1 VRQPH
6 HYTVRELAG
15 KMLPFVRPFW
25 KLIVFSTLAN
35 LLFSAANAL
44 TLAIVEP
51 VFRTLFG
58 SAGPASVASPAAGV
72 TSGLKAQFDEIVASL
87 LIASDYSTSIRNIS
101 LVIFTLFLVRGLMK
115 YLGNVI
121 SIRLE
126 EGIMKRIRDTLFLHV
141 TRHSIDFFTRRKT
154 GDIISLLTNDVGV
167 LNHATINSVTTL
179 WREASTLII
188 YIVLLMVISAKLT
201 VISVGVSL
209 IGLFLIRSVTS
220 VLRRYGSRMQAAQAD
235 YTSTLQES
243 VLGIRVIKGMGVEP
257 SVVERFMQQ
266 TASYVRRAVRN
277 TRVMSLIPVFNDTF
291 GILALVTVFYIG
303 GMERA
308 SGAITPSNLVT
319 FLFLLFGLMQPISVI
334 VNTIA
339 QMQRGIA
346 AGANVAAVLDE
357 APSITSGTILAT
369 EKQPSLA
376 IEGVSFSYGENDVLR
391 DISLTIQ
398 RGETVAFV
406 GASGSG
412 KSTMLDLL
420 LRFYDPQSGT
430 IRLDSTDIRDLD
442 LASYRHIFGVVSQE
456 TMLFNDTIANNISL
470 GDAQADINRVRAAAT
485 IAHADGFI
493 SSMPDGYD
501 TMIGDR
507 GMRLSG
513 GQRQRIA
520 IARALYREPRI
531 LLFDEATSAL
541 DTESERLVQEAID
554 DVLKNRTAIIV
565 AHRLSTIVNAHRIIV
580 FDQGRIA
587 EIGTHTEL
595 LAANGVYAK
604 LHALQ
609 FSAPA

>member
-1 VRQPH
+1 
-6 HYTVRELAG
+6 
-15 KMLPFVRPFW
+15 
-25 KLIVFSTLAN
+25 
-35 LLFSAANAL
+35 
-44 TLAIVEP
+44 
-51 VFRTLFG
+51 
-58 SAGPASVASPAAGV
+58 
-72 TSGLKAQFDEIVASL
+72 
-87 LIASDYSTSIRNIS
+87 
-101 LVIFTLFLVRGLMK
+101 
-115 YLGNVI
+115 
-121 SIRLE
+121 
-126 EGIMKRIRDTLFLHV
+126 
-141 TRHSIDFFTRRKT
+141 
-154 GDIISLLTNDVGV
+154 
-167 LNHATINSVTTL
+167 
-179 WREASTLII
+179 
-188 YIVLLMVISAKLT
+188 MVISAKLT

-209 IGLFLIRSVTS
+209 LGLFLIRSVTS

-369 EKQPSLA
+369 GKQPTLA

-420 LRFYDPQSGT
+420 LRFYDPQSGI

-442 LASYRHIFGVVSQE
+442 TASYRHIFGVVSQE

-470 GDAQADINRVRAAAT
+470 GDAQADSNRVRAAAT
-485 IAHADGFI
+485 IAHAHGFI

-541 DTESERLVQEAID
+541 DSEVEQAIQAQLLD
-554 DVLKNRTAIIV
+554 LMQGKTVIAI
-565 AHRLSTIVNAHRIIV
+565 AHRLSTIARMDRLLVL
-580 FDQGRIA
+580 DQGRIVEA
-587 EIGTHTEL
+587 GSHADL
-595 LAANGVYAK
+595 LAQGGLYAD
-604 LHALQ
+604 LWRRQTGDFLAAQ
-609 FSAPA
+609 

>member
-1 VRQPH
+1 
-6 HYTVRELAG
+6 
-15 KMLPFVRPFW
+15 MLPFVRPFW
-25 KLIVFSTLAN
+25 KLIIFSTLAN

-58 SAGPASVASPAAGV
+58 SAGPV
-72 TSGLKAQFDEIVASL
+72 TTAVPGSSMASGLKAQFDQAVASV
-87 LIASDYSTSIRNIS
+87 LIAPDYETSIRNIS
-101 LVIFTLFLVRGLMK
+101 LVIFLLFLVRGLMK

-141 TRHSIDFFTRRKT
+141 TKHSMDFFARRKT
-154 GDIISLLTNDVGV
+154 GDVISLLTNDVGV

-201 VISVGVSL
+201 VISVGVAL
-209 IGLFLIRSVTS
+209 TGLFLIRSVTS
-220 VLRRYGSRMQAAQAD
+220 LLRKYGSRMQAAQAD
-235 YTSTLQES
+235 YTSTLQET

-257 SVVERFMQQ
+257 HVVDRFMQQ
-266 TASYVRRAVRN
+266 TAAYVRRAVRN

-291 GILALVTVFYIG
+291 GILALVTVFYVG

-346 AGANVAAVLDE
+346 AGANVAAALDE
-357 APSITSGTILAT
+357 EPSIVSGTVSASDKQAT
-369 EKQPSLA
+369 LQIDNL
-376 IEGVSFSYGENDVLR
+376 SFAYGDHDVLSN
-391 DISLTIQ
+391 ISLTINH
-398 RGETVAFV
+398 GETVAFV

-420 LRFYDPQSGT
+420 LRFYDPHQG
-430 IRLDSTDIRDLD
+430 IIKLDRTDIRELD
-442 LASYRHIFGVVSQE
+442 LASYRHIYGVVSQE

-470 GDAQADINRVRAAAT
+470 GEVEADLNRVRAAAA

-493 SSMPDGYD
+493 SDMPEGYD
-501 TMIGDR
+501 TIIGDR

-520 IARALYREPRI
+520 IARALYREPQI

-554 DVLKNRTAIIV
+554 DVLTNRTAIIV
-565 AHRLSTIVNAHRIIV
+565 AHRLSTIVNAHRIVV

-587 EIGTHTEL
+587 EIGTHAEL

-609 FSAPA
+609 FTGNA

>member
-1 VRQPH
+1 MRQPH
-6 HYTVRELAG
+6 NYTVRDLIG

-58 SAGPASVASPAAGV
+58 SAGPASAA
-72 TSGLKAQFDEIVASL
+72 TTATTIASGLKAQFDAVVSSL
-87 LIASDYSTSIRNIS
+87 IIASDYETSIRNIS
-101 LVIFTLFLVRGLMK
+101 VVIFLLFLVRGLMK

-121 SIRLE
+121 TIRLE

-141 TRHSIDFFTRRKT
+141 TKHSMDFFARRKT

-179 WREASTLII
+179 WREASTLVI

-201 VISVGVSL
+201 VISVGVAL
-209 IGLFLIRSVTS
+209 TGLFLIRSVTS
-220 VLRRYGSRMQAAQAD
+220 LLRRYGSRMQAAQAD
-235 YTSTLQES
+235 YTSTLQET

-257 SVVERFMQQ
+257 HVVDRFMQQ
-266 TASYVRRAVRN
+266 TSAYVRRAVRN

-291 GILALVTVFYIG
+291 GILALVTVFYVG

-308 SGAITPSNLVT
+308 TGAITPSNLVT

-346 AGANVAAVLDE
+346 AGANVAAALDE
-357 APSITSGTILAT
+357 EPSIMSGVIPAVDM
-369 EKQPSLA
+369 QPA
-376 IEGVSFSYGENDVLR
+376 ISINNVSFAYGDQDVLR
-391 DISLTIQ
+391 NVSLTIQ

-420 LRFYDPQSGT
+420 LRFYDPRTGT
-430 IRLDSTDIRDLD
+430 ISLDGTDVRELD
-442 LASYRHIFGVVSQE
+442 LASYRHIYGVVSQE

-470 GDAQADINRVRAAAT
+470 GDTEADLDRVRTAAA

-493 SSMPDGYD
+493 SAMPDGYN

-554 DVLKNRTAIIV
+554 DVLTNRTAIIV
-565 AHRLSTIVNAHRIIV
+565 AHRLSTIVNAHRIVV

-587 EIGTHTEL
+587 EVGTHTEL

-609 FSAPA
+609 FAPTS